1 MKLDILG
8 EVEKLLGTIQDYAEE
23 YWQISI
29 IAVVG
34 IIGYIIY
41 AMVFK

>member
-8 EVEKLLGTIQDYAEE
+8 EVEKLLGTIQDFDEE